1 MASAPP
7 HPAPISRDQMV
18 HWVKLAIGGV
28 VSALAG
34 GFFAALFTYS
44 FTAKLNTEAALQQQ
58 YLAAA
63 QDFNATGARVD
74 AAITELSD
82 NVLDSTDVAQAK
94 REARQTI
101 AAHVAATQALSPVI
115 GTGNA
120 EAYMEGLAT
129 LRVLVDKTGDASAAL
144 KTSRARF
151 DLMDNRQ
158 IMLAEARRRI
168 YGEPSSRS

>member
-1 MASAPP
+1 MATAPP
-7 HPAPISRDQMV
+7 LRAPISRDQMV
-18 HWVKLAIGGV
+18 HWGKLALGGLLT
-28 VSALAG
+28 ALAG

-58 YLAAA
+58 YLSAA
-63 QDFNATGARVD
+63 QEFNATGARVD
-74 AAITELSD
+74 AAVTELSD

-94 REARQTI
+94 REARQAI
-101 AAHVAATQALSPVI
+101 AAHVAATQALSPLM
-115 GTGNA
+115 GTGNVK
-120 EAYMEGLAT
+120 AYMEGLAT
-129 LRVLVDKTGDASAAL
+129 LRVLVDKTGDVSAAL

-168 YGEPSSRS
+168 YGNS

>member
-1 MASAPP
+1 MAASQTLRAS
-7 HPAPISRDQMV
+7 ISRDQII
-18 HWVKLAIGGV
+18 HWGMLAVGGL
-28 VSALAG
+28 STALIG

-58 YLAAA
+58 YLAAT
-63 QDFNATGARVD
+63 QEFNATGAHVD

-82 NVLDSTDVAQAK
+82 NVLDSTDVPQAK
-94 REARQTI
+94 REARQAI
-101 AAHVAATQALSPVI
+101 AAHVAATQALSPLM
-115 GTGNA
+115 GTGNVK
-120 EAYMEGLAT
+120 AYMEGLAT
-129 LRVLVDKTGDASAAL
+129 VRILVDQTGDVSAAL

-168 YGEPSSRS
+168 YEAP